1 MGKIELKENSTCL
14 IHLLLVIILA
24 YIRAQIEILV
34 TALLQGIMQ
43 TLTESDPH
51 IVHSSILLKSNQLWS
66 MSK

>member
-24 YIRAQIEILV
+24 YIRTQIEILV

-51 IVHSSILLKSNQLWS
+51 IVHS
-66 MSK
+66 